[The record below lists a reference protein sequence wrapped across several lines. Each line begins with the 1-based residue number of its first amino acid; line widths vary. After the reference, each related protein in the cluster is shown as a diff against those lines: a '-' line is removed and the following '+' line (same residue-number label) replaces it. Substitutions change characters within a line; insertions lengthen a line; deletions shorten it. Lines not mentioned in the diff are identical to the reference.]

1 MRPIILPSPLRK
13 ILTISLIDRCWDRMK
28 KHIPLSQAAY
38 QSGANLYQQKPS
50 RKSHHLWK
58 HFSPLNDIFLLLLD
72 RSQASD
78 TVDRKE
84 LMNILG
90 SILAKCE
97 LHMMHVLIND
107 AILNLKIR
115 NKTGPGI
122 HTNIRTCQGD
132 RLLVLL
138 FILYLFFAVKPLPP
152 VISTLGYHKPLC
164 SALDWIIDQDIHKI
178 TTDPKY
184 ADDISFLRSDKSEIN
199 QVERER

>member
-1 MRPIILPSPLRK
+1 
-13 ILTISLIDRCWDRMK
+13 
-28 KHIPLSQAAY
+28 
-38 QSGANLYQQKPS
+38 
-50 RKSHHLWK
+50 
-58 HFSPLNDIFLLLLD
+58 
-72 RSQASD
+72 
-78 TVDRKE
+78 
-84 LMNILG
+84 
-90 SILAKCE
+90 
-97 LHMMHVLIND
+97 MHVLIND

-199 QVERER
+199 QVERERQLLFFTEGLYVNESKIERYQIQRGAEDAWKKCKYFGSLLDTEEDIKRQKRTYN